1 MIPEERR
8 KNILIKL
15 RENGYA
21 KPENLA
27 EYLGVSKITILRDI
41 QVLKNQGDIK
51 KIRGGIKITEDLE
64 KNLEPSFY
72 IRMQKNFS
80 KKMDIAKKS
89 FTYLT
94 DSKNIFLDSSSTVF
108 VFAVEI
114 LKNFERDKNFIT
126 NSPAIIAEAIKYPQ
140 VNLISTGG
148 ELKQDF
154 NIFGGHWVNEFL
166 EKINIDCAFVS
177 CAGVSSSGWVTT
189 NNKDLSI
196 ILMHILKKAKKV
208 NLLADSTKFF
218 KEGMLNIAHLSNFS
232 RLVTDNELSMNILK
246 LIRKISDIE
255 VIN

>member
-1 MIPEERR
+1 
-8 KNILIKL
+8 
-15 RENGYA
+15 
-21 KPENLA
+21 
-27 EYLGVSKITILRDI
+27 
-41 QVLKNQGDIK
+41 
-51 KIRGGIKITEDLE
+51 
-64 KNLEPSFY
+64 
-72 IRMQKNFS
+72 
-80 KKMDIAKKS
+80 MDIAKKS
-89 FTYLT
+89 FIYLT